1 MNSGRHWLTAARL
14 RIYPAILLVLQFVVR
29 PAGMKVY
36 AQSPSGKFGS
46 PFSDDFRVFWGTA
59 RLALEGR
66 FTAPYDLAQLF
77 PMMQLADSSMR
88 APAPWTNWFYPPAF
102 MLVVAPFGLLDFW
115 QAYLLFVCLTAAP
128 FLFLLFRICTPYR
141 PWLLI
146 LAFPATVS
154 TAFHGQNAFL
164 TSSLAAATLLCL
176 PTRPVLAGVFLGS
189 LVIKPHLA
197 ALFPIALFAI
207 GAWRTIASAAL
218 TALAWS
224 LASYGLMGGGAYAAF
239 RAGAAHAQQLVVDG
253 LLPALKMPT
262 VFIGL
267 RMHAADVAFA
277 YAAQMA
283 VAAMT
288 AGMVVLAW
296 RRARHHGLRCA
307 ALMTASMLV
316 SPYMYTYDMTWLA
329 FPLAWMGMHGMRH
342 GWRHGERFWLV
353 VAWTLP
359 ASSQVFAK
367 YLNLQL
373 APFALL
379 ALLGL
384 LVRRSLET
392 SLPDPVVEAE
402 RYKEQRKNH

>member
-1 MNSGRHWLTAARL
+1 MKSDNHWLTALRL
-14 RIYPAILLVLQFVVR
+14 RVYPAILLGLQFIVR
-29 PAGMKVY
+29 PAGMRAHAKS
-36 AQSPSGKFGS
+36 ASGRFGS
-46 PFSDDFRVFWGTA
+46 PWGDDFRVFWGTA

-66 FTAPYDLAQLF
+66 FAAPYDLAQLF
-77 PMMQLADSSMR
+77 PVMQLADSSVR

-102 MLVVAPFGLLDFW
+102 MLAVAPFGLLDFW
-115 QAYLLFVCLTAAP
+115 QAYILFVCLTAAP
-128 FLFLLFRICTPYR
+128 FLFLLHRICVPYR

-164 TSSLAAATLLCL
+164 TSSLAAASLLCL

-197 ALFPIALFAI
+197 ALFPCALLAI
-207 GAWRTIASAAL
+207 GAWRTMASAAL
-218 TALAWS
+218 TALAWIS
-224 LASYGLMGGGAYAAF
+224 ASYALMGGEAFAAF
-239 RAGAAHAQQLVVDG
+239 RAGVAHAQQLVIDG
-253 LLPALKMPT
+253 LLPAFKMPT

-267 RMHAADVAFA
+267 RMHAVDVTLA
-277 YAAQMA
+277 YALHAA
-283 VAAMT
+283 VAAMA

-296 RRARHHGLRCA
+296 RQARHHALRCA
-307 ALMTASMLV
+307 TLMTASMLV
-316 SPYMYTYDMTWLA
+316 SPYMYAYDMTWLA
-329 FPLAWMGMHGMRH
+329 FPIAWMGVHGMRH
-342 GWRHGERFWLV
+342 GWRHGERFWLA

-359 ASSQVFAK
+359 ASSQLAAK

-392 SLPDPVVEAE
+392 SQLNPAMEAAC
-402 RYKEQRKNH
+402 